1 MAGPQAPN
9 KASGS
14 SSGEHLL
21 KLDEALASDRSQVQ
35 IEKARRLVGESNPPG
50 EMEEVQVATENL
62 TSAVDQM
69 VPSLLLSLGM
79 LDTAVKWLKMIVA
92 IMVAA
97 FGVAVF
103 IAVRMEVAASAA
115 RDAATEVSE
124 SKKELA
130 KANLE
135 LVGIRDSL
143 TKLKVETAK
152 QAIDQ
157 ASQPKIVAG
166 DKPGEVS
173 IVTPVINQ
181 AEIKRA
187 KADAEKAVKAGRE
200 PPPVPMAEK
209 ATKIPAQL
217 KPAEVEK
224 LDEVLKK

>member
-1 MAGPQAPN
+1 MPDKAG
-9 KASGS
+9 SG
-14 SSGEHLL
+14 SGEHLL
-21 KLDEALASDRSQVQ
+21 KLDEALSSDRNQVQ
-35 IEKARRLVGESNPPG
+35 IEKARKLVGESNPPG
-50 EMEEVQVATENL
+50 ETGEVKAAADNL

-69 VPSLLLSLGM
+69 VPPLLLALGM
-79 LDTAVKWLKMIVA
+79 LDTAVKWLKAIVA
-92 IMVAA
+92 LMAVA

-130 KANLE
+130 KANME
-135 LVGIRDSL
+135 LAGIRDSL
-143 TKLKVETAK
+143 INLKVETAK

-173 IVTPVINQ
+173 IVTPVINPN
-181 AEIKRA
+181 EIKRA
-187 KADAEKAVKAGRE
+187 KADAEKAVKAGKE
-200 PPPVPMAEK
+200 PPPVPTAEK
-209 ATKIPAQL
+209 ATRIPAQL

-224 LDEVLKK
+224 LDKAFKE